1 MTTLAGCAW
10 TGVSNSTP
18 WLTVTSGASGSGTGT
33 VAFSATA
40 NPTTT
45 QRSGSLT
52 IAGQTFNVTQA
63 AASCTFALAPAS
75 QSVAASGGTGSTT
88 VTTLAGCA
96 WTGVSNSTP
105 WLTVT
110 SGASG
115 SGTGTVA
122 FSATANPTTT
132 QRSGSLTIAGQT
144 FNVTQAAAVVHLRAR
159 ADKPVGCREWRHRVH
174 NGDDPGRV
182 CVDRRQQQHAM
193 VDGDERG
200 EW

>member
-1 MTTLAGCAW
+1 M
-10 TGVSNSTP
+10 
-18 WLTVTSGASGSGTGT
+18 
-33 VAFSATA
+33 AFSATA

-122 FSATANPTTT
+122 FSASANPTTT
-132 QRSGSLTIAGQT
+132 QRTGSLTIAGQT
-144 FNVTQAAAVVHLRAR
+144 FNVTQAAASCTFALLPASQS
-159 ADKPVGCREWRHRVH
+159 VGASGGTGSTAVTTLAGCAWTGVRTTRH
-174 NGDDPGRV
+174 G
-182 CVDRRQQQHAM
+182 
-193 VDGDERG
+193 
-200 EW
+200 